1 MTEAVILYKIEAMQ
15 TVQIV
20 MGLTYIVMSY
30 QLICEILLSPRL
42 PLNRKNLGNNKVR
55 ELAD

>member
-15 TVQIV
+15 TVQVV

-30 QLICEILLSPRL
+30 QLICEILLSSRL